1 MSRNINYA
9 VAFLFLTTSC
19 LNVSYVSAEPTQNA
33 EVVNKES
40 SNNSQKKP
48 PSFRQLYDKIYSGK
62 ATLKQVTQALST
74 NDTTQLVN
82 AIHALYAMKWHTGV
96 YNLLYKMW
104 HLEVDETPGINWE
117 LIKQA
122 PVRIALAST
131 INRID
136 ILKSKPLRDYIRS
149 FKYDDLELNR
159 GQVLVALGLNG
170 DPIDVPYLEEM
181 ADSNNR
187 YLTQIG
193 VSSLAFM
200 GNSAAKES
208 LISLAKKHYD
218 TPRGELILGVL
229 SRAYDVVPVAKA
241 EVETN
246 NVQVQ
251 DSVN

>member
-1 MSRNINYA
+1 MSGKINFA
-9 VAFLFLTTSC
+9 VALLLFLTISC
-19 LNVSYVSAEPTQNA
+19 LNVTYVSSEPIQNTDN
-33 EVVNKES
+33 VDKELLDPP
-40 SNNSQKKP
+40 QKP
-48 PSFRQLYDKIYSGK
+48 PSFRKLYDKIYSGK
-62 ATLKQVTQALST
+62 ATLKQVTQALAT
-74 NDTTQLVN
+74 KDTTQMVN
-82 AIHALYAMKWHTGV
+82 AIHALYAMKWHIGV
-96 YNLLYKMW
+96 NKLLYKMW
-104 HLEVDETPGINWE
+104 RLEVDETPDINWE

-131 INRID
+131 INRINM
-136 ILKSKPLRDYIRS
+136 LKSKAFRDYIRS
-149 FKYDDLELNR
+149 FKYDDNDLVR

-170 DPIDVPYLEEM
+170 DPVDVPYLEEM

-200 GNSAAKES
+200 GNSTAKES

-218 TPRGELILGVL
+218 TPRGKLILGVL
-229 SRAYDVVPVAKA
+229 SRAYDVVPVTKA
-241 EVETN
+241 EAET